1 MVYVGAVGK
10 AGRHQ
15 RPIERLGLAYS
26 DATIFQMRARAARGA
41 EDLPA
46 HRVIH
51 DGVLK
56 TALDLAGDRYGE
68 HREAVQKV
76 SGAVQGINDP
86 HRVVVTALAALFGQ
100 ERVLRVMTAYG
111 CDDLLFRGL
120 VNLGD
125 EVIAPL
131 GGDREGLQ
139 AIEAADD
146 DFAGAARGAHGN
158 IEKRLHGN

>member
-1 MVYVGAVGK
+1 
-10 AGRHQ
+10 
-15 RPIERLGLAYS
+15 
-26 DATIFQMRARAARGA
+26 
-41 EDLPA
+41 
-46 HRVIH
+46 
-51 DGVLK
+51 
-56 TALDLAGDRYGE
+56 
-68 HREAVQKV
+68 
-76 SGAVQGINDP
+76 
-86 HRVVVTALAALFGQ
+86 
-100 ERVLRVMTAYG
+100 MTAYG